1 MLAFVT
7 KSSKTRKEDIFSL
20 PLFEIQKNVI
30 AFLTQHV
37 IPLYVYETFICMHQ
51 AIVSWIVKQHTASRH
66 IIMLMRAEKRRCVII
81 KHVHAIYRDAL
92 FQRAF

>member
-37 IPLYVYETFICMHQ
+37 TPLYVYETFICMQ
-51 AIVSWIVKQHTASRH
+51 AILLDCKTTHCLAPHNNVNEGGETTVCNHKA
-66 IIMLMRAEKRRCVII
+66 RACDIP
-81 KHVHAIYRDAL
+81 
-92 FQRAF
+92 